1 MLTLPSTSTLKL
13 SFAADTTSGGSDG
26 PSYASLIFRTLG
38 PSSLSAA
45 IAAPVDPSAAQGNL
59 FRRGNAQVGSVSVP
73 LQPKKGGKY
82 RWEWDLASSSSSSS
96 SSSSLSAHE
105 DILALA
111 QKGDGRVRAQV
122 YTVSSDGTPELR
134 ELGTVYFANE
144 ASWNRELGKARKYPR
159 GWEMDRYSP
168 RPELHWTFQPPRR
181 QIGPAKAALGLALVL
196 SPWLLLAAL
205 VRVASPSSCIALASR
220 QATNAD
226 MPEPRLGNRI
236 RTRSQTSQILPALSV
251 SLPAIAFPFIASLAL
266 LEACIAAYWVGAIT
280 VWRFMPLV
288 GGIGVVALLSG
299 KTALSDRMERR
310 LKGEANSKPI
320 EKMQ

>member
-1 MLTLPSTSTLKL
+1 L
-13 SFAADTTSGGSDG
+13 
-26 PSYASLIFRTLG
+26 RTLS

-59 FRRGNAQVGSVSVP
+59 FRRANAQAGSVSVP

-82 RWEWDLASSSSSSS
+82 RWEWDLASSSSS
-96 SSSSLSAHE
+96 LSAHE
-105 DILALA
+105 DVLALA

-134 ELGTVYFANE
+134 ELGTVYFADE

-159 GWEMDRYSP
+159 EWEMDRYSP